1 MKVSVLGLGH
11 MGVALAGRLLE
22 TGHDVTVWNRTPGK
36 AGDLVG
42 GGAHEATSLQEAVA
56 GAEVV
61 FTLVTNDAA
70 VKAVALESNVVGML
84 PENAVLVDMSTVSPD
99 TSREIGAAAPDGR
112 FVDAPILGGPEPFR
126 AGKARLLL
134 GGQREM
140 VTRLDPLWDDL
151 SSGHFYTGPN
161 GTATTLKLLSNHLL
175 VGGTQLLMEAVVTAQ
190 AHGFSNDV
198 IREVFGGT
206 PAIAPGVKVRLE
218 DVLGGDH
225 VGWWTLLLA
234 DKDMTLVLKLAQQAD
249 LRLPIA
255 EASEKLVRD
264 AIEAGYGE
272 KDLGAITEV
281 LRHGTPAESVHSG
294 R

>member
-1 MKVSVLGLGH
+1 MKITVLGLGH
-11 MGVALAGRLLE
+11 MGAALAGRLLE
-22 TGHDVTVWNRTPGK
+22 TGHEVTVWNRTPGR
-36 AGDLVG
+36 AADLVE
-42 GGAHEATSLQEAVA
+42 GGAHEATSIRAAVA

-61 FTLVTNDAA
+61 IILVTNDAA
-70 VKAVALESNVVGML
+70 VKAVALEGNVVGML

-99 TSREIGAAAPDGR
+99 TSREIGAATPDGR

-134 GGQREM
+134 GGHRE
-140 VTRLDPLWDDL
+140 VVARLDPLWDDL

-198 IREVFGGT
+198 LREVFGGT

-281 LRHGTPAESVHSG
+281 LRHGTPAGTVRSG

>member
-11 MGVALAGRLLE
+11 MGAALAGRLLE
-22 TGHDVTVWNRTPGK
+22 TGHEVAVWNRTPGK
-36 AGDLVG
+36 AADLVE

-61 FTLVTNDAA
+61 IILVTNDAA
-70 VKAVALESNVVGML
+70 VKAVAMEGNVVGML
-84 PENAVLVDMSTVSPD
+84 PENGVLVDMSTVSPD
-99 TSREIGAAAPDGR
+99 TSREIGAATPDGR

-134 GGQREM
+134 GGQRE
-140 VTRLDPLWDDL
+140 VVARLDPLWDDL

-198 IREVFGGT
+198 LREVFGGT

-281 LRHGTPAESVHSG
+281 LRHGTLAGTVRSG

>member
-11 MGVALAGRLLE
+11 MGTALAGRLLE

-36 AGDLVG
+36 ATDLVAN
-42 GGAHEATSLQEAVA
+42 GAREATSLRDAVA
-56 GAEVV
+56 DVEVA
-61 FTLVTNDAA
+61 FILVTNDSA
-70 VKAVALESNVVGML
+70 VKAVALEGNVVGMMR
-84 PENAVLVDMSTVSPD
+84 ENTVLVDMSTVSPD
-99 TSREIGAAAPDGR
+99 TSREIGAATPGER

-134 GGQREM
+134 GGNRE
-140 VTRLDPLWDDL
+140 VVASLDPLWEDL
-151 SSGHFYTGPN
+151 SSGHSYTGPN

-198 IREVFGGT
+198 LREVFGGT
-206 PAIAPGVKVRLE
+206 PAIAPGVRVRLE
-218 DVLGGDH
+218 DVLEGEH
-225 VGWWTLLLA
+225 EGWWTLLLA
-234 DKDMTLVLKLAQQAD
+234 DKDMTLVLKLAQQAG

-264 AIEAGYGE
+264 AVDAGYGE

-281 LRHGTPAESVHSG
+281 LRHGVLDPTGA
-294 R
+294 